1 MKVGRSKKKFINK
14 INSEIPRM
22 SIVDSLVIENP
33 ASNFQGEVFN
43 W

>member
-1 MKVGRSKKKFINK
+1 MKVGRSKKKF

-22 SIVDSLVIENP
+22 SIVDSLVIENL